1 MGAYECVNERLIET
15 RGPEVHH
22 HHRKGGWTQ
31 PRSRAVSASG
41 ALALGVLLV
50 AASGPDAIF
59 APAMAQPAPVP
70 VAAPEAPAIP
80 PERLLREIAPADLP
94 RLSPG
99 LQGPP
104 LTATP
109 IAPGAPAVTIV
120 GASVTGHTAVPQTR
134 LEQHFTGLVGREVSQ
149 EEIEAAR
156 IAVLTEYRSAGFAF
170 TSVIVTGEAAPGG
183 FALRFAVQ
191 EGRIAQ
197 VRLSGPIGPAGVQ
210 VMRFLRGAVSEGAA
224 NIRQIERALLLA
236 GDVPGVTVRGVLR
249 PLEGGQAGELEL
261 VADVTRRRF
270 SGLTTVDNRG
280 FRLTGPVQF
289 LALAQ
294 ANSFTSLGERTEAAF
309 FTSALGESMFGQM
322 TSEFFVGGSGLRV
335 RLYAGAGQTSPSGAL
350 ADIGYAGFTVT
361 AGAALSYPIIRSR
374 SANLTAGIQ
383 FDIFDNTVDTGTTQA
398 VRASHDSLRIIRAGL
413 DGQFRDTVLPGPGA
427 ATTTGQLRV
436 HQGILAFGAT
446 RGGSIPG
453 PSRRGSNARFTKV
466 TGEFQRTQPLFSLGE
481 NATVSV
487 QGTLSGQWSNDILP
501 AAEKYFL
508 GGARLGRGFYAGQV
522 SGDRAIA
529 MAVEAQLD
537 LRLPNFTLAFRPG
550 ESPTE
555 VRPTAQFY
563 TFYDN
568 GRTFENLRTDP
579 DRRVESFGGGVR
591 TAFNE
596 TFFLDAEVVH
606 RITRRVDAGG
616 AAVRPL
622 PATAGFVRA
631 MIRF

>member
-1 MGAYECVNERLIET
+1 MR
-15 RGPEVHH
+15 
-22 HHRKGGWTQ
+22 
-31 PRSRAVSASG
+31 PRVLNVSSSG
-41 ALALGVLLV
+41 ALALSVFLMGTGGLPLI
-50 AASGPDAIF
+50 ASST
-59 APAMAQPAPVP
+59 MAQPAQAP
-70 VAAPEAPAIP
+70 AAIPEAPAIP
-80 PERLLREIAPADLP
+80 PQRLLREIAPVDLP

-104 LTATP
+104 ITATP
-109 IAPGAPAVTIV
+109 IAPGAPAVTVV
-120 GASVTGHTAVPQTR
+120 GASVTGHAAVPQAR

-156 IAVLTEYRSAGFAF
+156 IALLTEYRSAGFAF
-170 TSVIVTGEAAPGG
+170 ISVIVTGEPAPGG

-197 VRLSGPIGPAGVQ
+197 VRLGGEIGPAGVQ
-210 VMRFLRGAVSEGAA
+210 VLRFLRGAVSEGAA

-270 SGLTTVDNRG
+270 SGLATVDNRG

-294 ANSFTSLGERTEAAF
+294 ANSFSSLGERTEAAF
-309 FTSALGESMFGQM
+309 FTSALGESMFGQA
-322 TSEFFVGGSGLRV
+322 TSEFFVGSSGLRV
-335 RLYAGAGQTSPSGAL
+335 RLYAGAGHTSPSGAL

-374 SANLTAGIQ
+374 SANLTAGVQ

-398 VRASHDSLRIIRAGL
+398 VRASHDSLRVFRAGL
-413 DGQFRDTVLPGPGA
+413 DGQFRDTLLPGPGA
-427 ATTTGQLRV
+427 AATIGHVRI
-436 HQGILAFGAT
+436 HQGVLAFGAT
-446 RGGSIPG
+446 RTGSLPG
-453 PSRRGSNARFTKV
+453 PSRRGSDPAFTKI
-466 TGEFQRTQPLFSLGE
+466 TGEIQRTQPLFRL
-481 NATVSV
+481 NDNVVLSV
-487 QGTLSGQWSNDILP
+487 QGTLAGQWSNDVLP

-522 SGDRAIA
+522 SGDRAVA

-537 LRLPNFTLAFRPG
+537 VRLPNFTLELRHG
-550 ESPTE
+550 ESPVE
-555 VRPTAQFY
+555 IRPTAQFY
-563 TFYDN
+563 AFYDN

-596 TFFLDAEVVH
+596 SFFLDAEVVH
-606 RITRRVDAGG
+606 RITRQVDAGG

-631 MIRF
+631 MFRF